1 MTRIFNFFCLF
12 DRICNLIECL
22 VLLVLYQRGLYYI
35 YFQNESY
42 YQNQVCDSENI
53 RIKEGECDGT
63 SDKDWASLVRSCVSN
78 IHQLNHR
85 NHIKHLFTRYR

>member
-1 MTRIFNFFCLF
+1 MN
-12 DRICNLIECL
+12 RICNLIECL
-22 VLLVLYQRGLYYI
+22 VLLYYI

-78 IHQLNHR
+78 IHQFYN
-85 NHIKHLFTRYR
+85 NI